1 MMVPLQTSMKENSMK
16 TALFAA
22 AGLGLAAAA
31 GLPSKS
37 DTLPAPP
44 TQPAYVA
51 HKPSCDD
58 TKLSI
63 YFPAHESMLSSYAI
77 RALNATG
84 DSLSGCAVT
93 NIDVSVVSSDGAQAA
108 DRGSRSNAPRPCS
121 RPLRTRAFPRR
132 ASKPTISPSR
142 PSLRTARPWSNRW
155 RAGSM

>member
-1 MMVPLQTSMKENSMK
+1 MK

-108 DRGSRSNAPRPCS
+108 DRSRLSQQRASAVLEALADQGISAPRVETNYLPVKAVAEDGPALVEPMAGRVDVS
-121 RPLRTRAFPRR
+121 LEV
-132 ASKPTISPSR
+132 KPVYG
-142 PSLRTARPWSNRW
+142 L
-155 RAGSM
+155 